1 MWIWYS
7 ILCTSIFRQFQM
19 TYLVRVPWLLRALVF
34 TMFALCCFMTAWL
47 VAGRQHTSL
56 TAFLFVTAYPLSTTA
71 LIWVARLNQGAARR
85 GWLWLAFIPL
95 FMLCADLS
103 LVWLELQNH
112 TLFPSFADIFYFAI
126 MPWLLLGFQNF
137 SGRFRATRIAWQERL
152 DVAIC
157 VLSLSV
163 YLWRFALSPIVQFY
177 NSSPLTLSLF
187 LIGATLL
194 LIPLSLALLTLW
206 REERLGGVH
215 RLSFILALATYA
227 SLIVLFFV
235 RHAYGTFSTTN
246 ASASLSLWIMF
257 LFSTSA
263 LLGLNQ
269 ARSNARH
276 LFISWLD
283 ARVGSFK
290 RILPYTPYAAMV
302 ASFALLI
309 DPPFLY
315 QLTQGVVDPNE
326 VTERIG
332 ILAGTT
338 LISILVVTRQILTM
352 RENHQLNRKLQAF
365 SRDLETRVE
374 ERTKQL
380 EDSRARLAANERL
393 ASFGRISAGL
403 AHEINTPVAAAMN
416 SLRQAQHLADEYEA
430 SIDNKNV
437 TDADHHDIAKELR
450 QSLSMTDSSLERLGE
465 FVRRMRGQVRDSA
478 GKNDF
483 NAVKVVKDSLGMLEH
498 RARKAKVQL
507 RFQEPNPVHF
517 YGDAARFSQVVSN
530 LVVNALDACE
540 EHPSPE
546 SAVTVVLE
554 STENELRLEVSDN
567 GVGIPKAL
575 QEKIFEPL
583 FTTKDVG
590 KGTGLGLAIIQDIVY
605 GDFDGQITLEST
617 VGQGTTFRVVLPSKK
632 ATVFDEVLS

>member
-1 MWIWYS
+1 MMPLI
-7 ILCTSIFRQFQM
+7 
-19 TYLVRVPWLLRALVF
+19 RVPWLLRALVF
-34 TMFALCCFMTAWL
+34 TMFALCCFMTVWL

-56 TAFLFVTAYPLSTTA
+56 TAFLFIAVYPLGTLT
-71 LIWVARLNQGAARR
+71 LIWVARLHQGATRR
-85 GWLWLAFIPL
+85 GWLWLAPIPL
-95 FMLCADLS
+95 LMLCADLS
-103 LVWLELQNH
+103 LVWLELQKR

-137 SGRFRATRIAWQERL
+137 SGRFRATRMAWQERL
-152 DVAIC
+152 DVAVC

-177 NSSPLTLSLF
+177 NSSPLTLGLF

-206 REERLGGVH
+206 REERLGGVQ
-215 RLSFILALATYA
+215 RFSFILALATYA

-235 RHAYGTFSTTN
+235 RNAHGTFSTTH
-246 ASASLSLWIMF
+246 ASGSLSLWTMF

-263 LLGLNQ
+263 LLGLHQGRNESPLV
-269 ARSNARH
+269 RWLNSN
-276 LFISWLD
+276 LSN
-283 ARVGSFK
+283 FK
-290 RILPYTPYAAMV
+290 RLLPYTPYVAMV

-309 DPPFLY
+309 DLHFLY

-332 ILAGTT
+332 VLIGTT

-365 SRDLETRVE
+365 SRDLEARVE

-430 SIDNKNV
+430 SIDNKSV
-437 TDADHHDIAKELR
+437 TDGDHHEIAKELK
-450 QSLSMTDSSLERLGE
+450 QSLATTDSSLERLGE
-465 FVRRMRGQVRDSA
+465 FVRRMRGQVRDAA

-498 RARKAKVQL
+498 KAQVAKVRL
-507 RFQEPNPVHF
+507 CFREPQSFLF

-530 LVVNALDACE
+530 LVLNALDACE
-540 EHPSPE
+540 EHLSLD
-546 SAVTVVLE
+546 STVTVVLE
-554 STENELRLEVSDN
+554 ATENGLRLEVSDN

-583 FTTKDVG
+583 FTTKAVG

-605 GDFDGQITLEST
+605 GDFDGQIYLESV
-617 VGQGTTFRVVLPSKK
+617 VGKGTTFRVTLPSKK
-632 ATVFDEVLS
+632 ATVFEGVSA